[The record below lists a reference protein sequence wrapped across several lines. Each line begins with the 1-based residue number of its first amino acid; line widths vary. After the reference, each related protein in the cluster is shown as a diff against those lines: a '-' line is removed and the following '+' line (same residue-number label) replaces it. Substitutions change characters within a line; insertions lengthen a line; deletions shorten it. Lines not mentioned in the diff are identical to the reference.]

1 MEKYQ
6 KIKNLFK
13 FDYEGKIEDYVEEF
27 KYLKDIEWF
36 GTEKIDGTNIRVYWN
51 GYNIQIAGRTEN
63 SQIPSNLQKKLN
75 DIFLRP
81 EIENILEQL
90 FGEKE
95 AILFGEGYGYKIQKN
110 GEKYIANDND
120 FILFDVMVNGFYLD
134 YKNMVDIA
142 NKLGLKYVPIVFC
155 GTLLEA
161 IDFVKNAECSTI
173 NKEHELEGIVLRPKG
188 IELYNK
194 KNERICLKCKK
205 IDIKF

>member
-51 GYNIQIAGRTEN
+51 GYNIQFAGRTDN

-75 DIFLRP
+75 DIFLRL

-95 AILFGEGYGYKIQKN
+95 VILFGEGYGYKIQKD

-134 YKNMVDIA
+134 YNNMVDIA
-142 NKLGLKYVPIVFC
+142 NKLGLKYVPIVFN

-161 IDFVKNAECSTI
+161 IDFVKNTKCSTI
-173 NKEHELEGIVLRPKG
+173 NEEHEMEGIVLRPKG

-205 IDIKF
+205 RDIKF